1 MEERQV
7 AIHTFG
13 AEAAVLSG
21 NGSRLSD
28 VAYTRILEILFE
40 RRLPAGA
47 FVSQNELV
55 KMTGVPL
62 APLRDALRVL
72 ETEGI
77 VTIHPRAGIEF
88 IKPGLELTRATFQ
101 FRGIVESS
109 AVAVFA
115 ETADEAEMMEIE
127 QRHLRAVEAIETEG
141 LTPAMRAELE
151 ALEEVLHN
159 AIIASLRNPLIDTSY
174 RRIHNYLRILRL
186 DRKITAPLA
195 LRSLREHL
203 AIIRA
208 CRHRNAA
215 EAQAALQTHFANAMQ
230 RTMGLY

>member
-1 MEERQV
+1 MNISEGKRPDL
-7 AIHTFG
+7 G
-13 AEAAVLSG
+13 G
-21 NGSRLSD
+21 NGAMLSD

-47 FVSQNELV
+47 FVSQNDLV

-72 ETEGI
+72 ATDGI

-88 IKPGLELTRATFQ
+88 IKPGLELTRATYQ
-101 FRGIVESS
+101 FRGIIESS
-109 AVAVFA
+109 AVAIYA
-115 ETADEAEMMEIE
+115 ETADDAEMLAIE
-127 QRHLRAVEAIETEG
+127 TRHLRAVEAVQRDG
-141 LTPAMRAELE
+141 LTPDTRAELE

-203 AIIRA
+203 AIIKA

-215 EAQAALQTHFANAMQ
+215 EAQAALQTHFSNAMQ
-230 RTMGLY
+230 RNMGLY

>member
-1 MEERQV
+1 M
-7 AIHTFG
+7 AINTLE
-13 AEAAVLSG
+13 AEDRNGTPLSG
-21 NGSRLSD
+21 L
-28 VAYTRILEILFE
+28 AYTRILEILFE

-72 ETEGI
+72 ATDGI

-88 IKPGLELTRATFQ
+88 IKPGLELTRATYQ
-101 FRGIVESS
+101 FRGIIESS
-109 AVAVFA
+109 AVSVYA
-115 ETADEAEMMEIE
+115 ETADDAEMLEIE
-127 QRHLRAVEAIETEG
+127 QRHLRAVEAIESEG
-141 LTPAMRAELE
+141 LSPAMRAELE

-203 AIIRA
+203 AIIEA
-208 CRHRNAA
+208 CRRRNAA

-230 RTMGLY
+230 RNMGLY